1 MAKEKKTIK
10 DEGNNCHFYI
20 VMTVHSFRF
29 VVEKCLMV
37 VVLEFHFFFL
47 LLVF

>member
-1 MAKEKKTIK
+1 MYTLTQQIE
-10 DEGNNCHFYI
+10 NCHFYI

-29 VVEKCLMV
+29 VVEECLMV
-37 VVLEFHFFFL
+37 VILEFHFFFL